1 MVEAP
6 VGDDVFYDDP
16 TINQLQNEMAQL
28 FGKEASI
35 LLPSGTMANL
45 VAVMLH
51 CRNKGHSAI
60 IGDMTHM
67 NNWERGN
74 MAALGS
80 VMPVTI

>member
-6 VGDDVFYDDP
+6 LGDDVFHDDP
-16 TINQLQNEMAQL
+16 TINKLQDEMAQL
-28 FGKEASI
+28 FGKEAGI

-45 VAVMLH
+45 VALMLH
-51 CRNKGHSAI
+51 CRNKGDSAI
-60 IGDMTHM
+60 IGDMTHI

-74 MAALGS
+74 IAAAAG